1 MTSTGLPLSGKGAY
15 VSGGGSGIGLACARA
30 LLAGGA
36 SVTIVGRTEAKLT
49 GAVELLRAEAP
60 SGAEVRYVAADVS
73 DEDAVAASV
82 AAASEP
88 EDGLHLVVAAAGMGG
103 LAPVIA
109 TPLIEWQRIL
119 DTNLTGTF
127 LVFKH
132 AGAAL
137 ARSGGGAMCAI
148 SSIAGLRQHRMGAA
162 YSVSKA
168 GVDMLVRTTADEL
181 GRVGVR
187 VNSVCP
193 GLVDTELSGP
203 LFSVEDVHEHY
214 LDQMPVRRSGT
225 VDDIAAAVRYL
236 CGPEA
241 GWVTGVSLPVDG
253 GHHLRAGPDWDP
265 LGRLLYGD
273 DVVDRGTITDPG

>member
-15 VSGGGSGIGLACARA
+15 VTGGGSGIGLACARA
-30 LLAGGA
+30 LLVDGA
-36 SVTIVGRTEAKLT
+36 SVTIVGRTEAKL
-49 GAVELLRAEAP
+49 AEAAESLTEDAP
-60 SGAEVRYVAADVS
+60 PGAEVRVAAVDVA

-82 AAASEP
+82 ASAAEL
-88 EDGLHLVVAAAGMGG
+88 EGGLHLVVAAAGMGG

-109 TPLIEWQRIL
+109 TPLVEWQRVL

-148 SSIAGLRQHRMGAA
+148 SSVAGLRQHRMGGA

-168 GVDMLVRTTADEL
+168 GVDMLVRTAADEL

-193 GLVDTELSGP
+193 GLVDTELAGP
-203 LFSVEDVHEHY
+203 LFSVEDVHEDY
-214 LDQMPVRRSGT
+214 LDQMPIRRSGT
-225 VDDIAAAVRYL
+225 VADVAAAVRYL
-236 CGPEA
+236 CGPES

-273 DVVDRGTITDPG
+273 DVVDRGVVTDPG